1 MKNEIYY
8 NGNNHKYIM
17 FGGFIMVQR
26 TEYLNQLLSWK
37 DDKVI
42 KVVTGIRRSGKSTL
56 LLQFQNILLEQ
67 GVEKEQIISINFEE
81 LEFEELLDYKKLYT
95 YLKDKINPEKKN
107 YIFLDEIQR
116 IEAYEKVVDSLYV
129 KDNIDIYMTGS
140 NSYML
145 SGDLATLLT
154 GRYVEIKMLPLS
166 FKEYCDVKGED
177 SDKIFSDYLTVGGLP
192 YVASM
197 DQNTEKLNTYL
208 EGIYNT
214 VIIKDIEERQSRKE
228 RDPSKRRVSNIAL
241 LKAIAK
247 FLSSVVGSPVSVKSV
262 TDYLISN
269 GRKVSPNTVDNY
281 IEALCESFI
290 FYEVDRFDIMG
301 KELLKTN
308 KKYYIVDLG
317 LRNFVLPKRKYDLG
331 FSIENIVYFELLRR
345 GFRVNIGKFGENEV
359 DFVAR
364 KNDEIKY
371 FQVTA
376 DMTAESTFNRE
387 MKSLQAINDNYEKII
402 LTLDRF
408 TLGNYEGIKVIN
420 VIDWLL
426 EK

>member
-1 MKNEIYY
+1 
-8 NGNNHKYIM
+8 
-17 FGGFIMVQR
+17 MVQR
-26 TEYLNQLLSWK
+26 KEYINQLLSWK
-37 DDKVI
+37 DDRVI
-42 KVVTGIRRSGKSTL
+42 KVVTGIRRCGKSTL
-56 LLQFQNILLEQ
+56 LAQFQNILR
-67 GVEKEQIISINFEE
+67 EKGIEDEQIISINFEE
-81 LEFEELLDYKKLYT
+81 LEYEDLLDYKKLYT
-95 YLKDKINPEKKN
+95 FLKERINPNKQN

-116 IEAYEKVVDSLYV
+116 VESYEKVVDSLYV
-129 KDNIDIYMTGS
+129 KEYIDIYITGS

-166 FKEYCDVKGED
+166 FKE
-177 SDKIFSDYLTVGGLP
+177 FSEARGDASEKAFSEYLAVGGLP
-192 YVASM
+192 YIASM

-228 RDPSKRRVSNIAL
+228 SDPSKRRVSNIVL
-241 LKAIAK
+241 LKSIAK
-247 FLSSVVGSPVSVKSV
+247 FLASVVGSSISIRSV

-290 FYEVDRFDIMG
+290 FYEVERFDIAG

-308 KKYYIVDLG
+308 KKYYMVDLG
-317 LRNFVLPKRKYDLG
+317 LRNYILPKRTYDLG

-345 GFRVNIGKFGENEV
+345 GYQVNIGKLGDTEV

-371 FQVTA
+371 YQVTA
-376 DMTAESTFNRE
+376 DMTAESTFTRE
-387 MKSLQAINDNYEKII
+387 MRSLKAINDNYEKIV

-420 VIDWLL
+420 VLDWLL
-426 EK
+426 DN

>member
-1 MKNEIYY
+1 
-8 NGNNHKYIM
+8 
-17 FGGFIMVQR
+17 MVQR
-26 TEYLNQLLSWK
+26 KEYINQLLSWK
-37 DDKVI
+37 DDRVI
-42 KVVTGIRRSGKSTL
+42 KVVTGIRRCGKSTL
-56 LLQFQNILLEQ
+56 LAQFQNILR
-67 GVEKEQIISINFEE
+67 EKGIEDEQIISINFEE
-81 LEFEELLDYKKLYT
+81 LEYEDLLDYKKLYAF
-95 YLKDKINPEKKN
+95 LKERINPNKQN

-116 IEAYEKVVDSLYV
+116 VESYEKVVDSLYV
-129 KDNIDIYMTGS
+129 KEYIDIYIAGS

-166 FKEYCDVKGED
+166 FKE
-177 SDKIFSDYLTVGGLP
+177 FSEARGDASEKAFSEYLAVGGLP
-192 YVASM
+192 YIASM

-228 RDPSKRRVSNIAL
+228 SDPSKRRVSNIAL
-241 LKAIAK
+241 LKSIAK
-247 FLSSVVGSPVSVKSV
+247 FLASVVGSPISIRSV

-281 IEALCESFI
+281 IEALCESFV
-290 FYEVDRFDIMG
+290 FYEVERFDIAG

-308 KKYYIVDLG
+308 KKYYMVDLG
-317 LRNFVLPKRKYDLG
+317 LRNYILPKRTYDLG

-345 GFRVNIGKFGENEV
+345 GYQVNIGKLGDTEV
-359 DFVAR
+359 GFVAR

-371 FQVTA
+371 YQVTA
-376 DMTAESTFNRE
+376 DMTAESTFTRE
-387 MKSLQAINDNYEKII
+387 MRSLKAINDNYEKIV

-420 VIDWLL
+420 VLDWLL
-426 EK
+426 DN